1 MIRPLV
7 FALVLALSATGAW
20 GDRWSDCVQDKE
32 LDRKILACTQVIER
46 GEGESRENRAAAYSN
61 RGIAYVRKG
70 AFDRAIADSTK
81 AIVLDPKLATAYAIR
96 GAAYG
101 MKGEYDRAIADF
113 TKVIA
118 LNPNDAKAYTNRA
131 LAR

>member
-1 MIRPLV
+1 MRRPLV

-61 RGIAYVRKG
+61 RGIAYRK
-70 AFDRAIADSTK
+70 
-81 AIVLDPKLATAYAIR
+81 
-96 GAAYG
+96 
-101 MKGEYDRAIADF
+101 KGDKEQAIADF
-113 TKVIA
+113 RKA
-118 LNPNDAKAYTNRA
+118 LEIDPSDQDAKNSLKQLGVTP
-131 LAR
+131 